1 MSADVEHLT
10 CQEFVE
16 VLTDYLEDALDPAE
30 RAEIERHIVICR
42 GCSNYIEQMRS
53 TISLLGRVA
62 EESADD
68 DLGAGGNGVAQ
79 PSEELLAVFRAW
91 QSGRPS

>member
-10 CQEFVE
+10 CKELVE

-42 GCSNYIEQMRS
+42 GCSNYVEQMRS

-62 EESADD
+62 DEYAGD
-68 DLGAGGNGVAQ
+68 DLGAGNGAAR
-79 PSEELLAVFRAW
+79 PSEQLLAVFRAW
-91 QSGRPS
+91 QSGRTSS

>member
-16 VLTDYLEDALDPAE
+16 VLTAYLEDALDPAE

-42 GCSNYIEQMRS
+42 GCTNYVEQMRS
-53 TISLLGRVA
+53 TIDLLGRLPA
-62 EESADD
+62 ED
-68 DLGAGGNGVAQ
+68 GGEGQ
-79 PSEELLAVFRAW
+79 REQLLSMFRAW
-91 QSGRPS
+91 QAQRS

>member
-10 CQEFVE
+10 CKEFVE

-30 RAEIERHIVICR
+30 RADIERHIVICR

-53 TISLLGRVA
+53 TIDLLGRMP
-62 EESADD
+62 DD
-68 DLGAGGNGVAQ
+68 DADSAH
-79 PSEELLAVFRAW
+79 SEKLLALCRSW
-91 QSGRPS
+91 QEGRGAT